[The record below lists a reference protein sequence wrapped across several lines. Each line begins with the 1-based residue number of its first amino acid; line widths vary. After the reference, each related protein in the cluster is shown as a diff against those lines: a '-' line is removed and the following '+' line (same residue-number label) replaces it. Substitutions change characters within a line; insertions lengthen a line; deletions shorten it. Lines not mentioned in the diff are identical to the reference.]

1 MDALFKRRAQLLEED
16 QTLITNLCLAQKV
29 LAETPAGDIDGVVWA
44 KDKIARIRAT
54 STKADAAR
62 DANDAAIVEAQE
74 KEEERQRQQGCRKQL
89 LSSLQRVGST
99 GSNSE
104 GEEMFDEDDE

>member
-1 MDALFKRRAQLLEED
+1 MPGGPPRSTGVTGPGPYRWAH
-16 QTLITNLCLAQKV
+16 LC
-29 LAETPAGDIDGVVWA
+29 
-44 KDKIARIRAT
+44 KIARIRAT

>member
-1 MDALFKRRAQLLEED
+1 MDAIFNRRAQLLEED

-29 LAETPAGDIDGVVWA
+29 LAETPAGDTDGVVWA
-44 KDKIARIRAT
+44 KDKIARSRAT
-54 STKADAAR
+54 STKVDSAR